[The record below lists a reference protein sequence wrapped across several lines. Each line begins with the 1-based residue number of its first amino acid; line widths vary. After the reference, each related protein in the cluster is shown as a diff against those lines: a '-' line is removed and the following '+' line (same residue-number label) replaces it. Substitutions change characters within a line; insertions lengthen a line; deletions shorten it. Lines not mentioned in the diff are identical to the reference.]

1 MSEMTKIEKNLAGIK
16 RRWLVMSGK
25 GGVGKSTVTAQLAVR
40 LAAKGWKVGV
50 LDADLHGPSQS
61 GIFGMRGQQ
70 HTAVGDR
77 IQPFT
82 HGPNVKVVTMQGLLN
97 TPDEALIWRGPLKI
111 GLIQQLLGD
120 TDWGNLDVLL
130 MDSPPGTGDEPLT
143 LVQDVPQCEGIV
155 VTTPQEVS
163 LADVRKSLNFAAA
176 VKLPLRGL
184 IENMSGFIC
193 PDCGHCHYP
202 FGQGGGE
209 KLAAERNI
217 SFLGALPL
225 DPLVMLGG
233 DQGLPDQAGSP
244 ACEEAWEQVI
254 AKLMQE

>member
-1 MSEMTKIEKNLAGIK
+1 MTKIEKNLAGVK

-50 LDADLHGPSQS
+50 LDADVHGPSQS

-77 IQPFT
+77 IQPFM

-111 GLIQQLLGD
+111 GLLQQLLGD
-120 TDWGNLDVLL
+120 TDWGKLDVLL

-209 KLAAERNI
+209 KLAAEKNI
-217 SFLGALPL
+217 PFLGALPL
-225 DPLVMLGG
+225 DPMVMLGG
-233 DQGLPDQAGSP
+233 DQGLPDQAVSP
-244 ACEEAWEQVI
+244 ACEEAWERVL
-254 AKLMQE
+254 ANLMQK

>member
-70 HTAVGDR
+70 HTAVRDR

-130 MDSPPGTGDEPLT
+130 MDSPPGTGDEP
-143 LVQDVPQCEGIV
+143 
-155 VTTPQEVS
+155 
-163 LADVRKSLNFAAA
+163 
-176 VKLPLRGL
+176 
-184 IENMSGFIC
+184 
-193 PDCGHCHYP
+193 
-202 FGQGGGE
+202 
-209 KLAAERNI
+209 
-217 SFLGALPL
+217 
-225 DPLVMLGG
+225 
-233 DQGLPDQAGSP
+233 
-244 ACEEAWEQVI
+244 
-254 AKLMQE
+254 